1 MLEALLGFIAG
12 TVSGMGMGG
21 GTILIPG
28 LVLIAGIEQK
38 TAQGINL
45 LYFLPSAVSALVLHI
60 KNKQVKTKSIIFLII
75 GGLIGASIGSILAVR
90 IENDLL
96 KKIFAV
102 FLIVMGIYEFCCKG
116 SEKDCQNINTST

>member
-1 MLEALLGFIAG
+1 VLEALLGFIAG

-21 GTILIPG
+21 GTILIPS
-28 LVLIAGIEQK
+28 LVLFAGIEQK

-60 KNKQVKTKSIIFLII
+60 RNKQVKTKSILFLVI
-75 GGLIGASIGSILAVR
+75 GGLIGASIGSIIAVR

-96 KKIFAV
+96 KKFFAI
-102 FLIVMGIYEFCCKG
+102 FLIVMGIYEFFCKG
-116 SEKDCQNINTST
+116 NEKDCQNINTST

>member
-21 GTILIPG
+21 GTILIPS
-28 LVLIAGIEQK
+28 LVLFAGIEQK

-60 KNKQVKTKSIIFLII
+60 RNKQVKTKSILFLVI
-75 GGLIGASIGSILAVR
+75 GGLIGASIGSIIAVR

-96 KKIFAV
+96 KKFFAI
-102 FLIVMGIYEFCCKG
+102 FLIVMGIYEFFCKG
-116 SEKDCQNINTST
+116 NEKDCQNINTST